1 MLAGQIPRGRL
12 DGLAAELQIDLKV
25 ISVSLREAPSD
36 ETRYSKLAL
45 VEAHLQEQE
54 SIGPVDAPSAYFGGT
69 LDMRWGVVADH
80 VVYFTGYSERTV
92 VSLTWSRRASGSA
105 LSASSRSSA
114 RAVESA
120 AFRFLA
126 PSQRVHFLAR
136 RLMRAPASGWTRQAH
151 PNEPEYDFTL
161 LGTPVYVAL
170 AD

>member
-1 MLAGQIPRGRL
+1 
-12 DGLAAELQIDLKV
+12 
-25 ISVSLREAPSD
+25 
-36 ETRYSKLAL
+36 
-45 VEAHLQEQE
+45 
-54 SIGPVDAPSAYFGGT
+54 
-69 LDMRWGVVADH
+69 MRWGVVADH

-92 VSLTWSRRASGSA
+92 VGLTGSRRHVIGHEAPQIVEWGIGSFPSGLNST
-105 LSASSRSSA
+105 A
-114 RAVESA
+114 RALDLDDAESADPDALRLHVEGA